1 MKFTVALKRLTD
13 LIISLFLLILL
24 SPILILCTLFIKLGD
39 KGPIFYKQQRVG
51 LNGSFFEILKFRS
64 MSVNEN
70 REIGQTFNTDPE
82 ITWIGRLMRRTKI
95 DELPQLINVVK
106 GDMGLVGPRPCL
118 IITYEEMPE
127 WAKER
132 FKVRPGMTGL
142 AQINGNIFLSWEE
155 RWKYDIQYVKTL
167 SILNDIKIVFKT
179 ILVVIFGE
187 DKFKKD
193 LK

>member
-51 LNGSFFEILKFRS
+51 LNGCFFEILKFRS

-118 IITYEEMPE
+118 MITYEEMPE

-193 LK
+193 VK